1 MAKSFNQAA
10 SELTDIFP
18 NISLTDFDGVN
29 YPVTVNCP
37 IHGNVRYSTF
47 NALIKSKYG
56 CPECA
61 KMSKTQTPPNV
72 GKPLLILDTTTNETL
87 TFPSVTAAGA
97 ALGVHFQQ
105 INHRLK
111 GRTSPDNLISN
122 RYKVLG
128 YDR

>member
-18 NISLTDFDGVN
+18 NISLTGFDGVN

-37 IHGNVRYSTF
+37 MPGNVRYSTF

-72 GKPLLILDTTTNETL
+72 GKPLLILDT
-87 TFPSVTAAGA
+87 
-97 ALGVHFQQ
+97 
-105 INHRLK
+105 
-111 GRTSPDNLISN
+111 
-122 RYKVLG
+122 
-128 YDR
+128 

>member
-18 NISLTDFDGVN
+18 NISLTGFDGVN

-37 IHGNVRYSTF
+37 MHGNVRYSTF

-72 GKPLLILDTTTNETL
+72 GKPLLIL
-87 TFPSVTAAGA
+87 
-97 ALGVHFQQ
+97 
-105 INHRLK
+105 
-111 GRTSPDNLISN
+111 
-122 RYKVLG
+122 
-128 YDR
+128 